1 MPPLS
6 KLTTK
11 AREALRRAHELAIE
25 RGQNHVNP
33 VHLLCAL
40 ILQEESMVTSILDKM
55 EIDTPMLS
63 DIVLEHIE
71 APEGSNVLSPS
82 YQIYLTPD
90 LAQILDNSVRVATSM
105 KDEFISTE
113 HVFLSIFD
121 IPCIARDILSRFKID
136 REAVV
141 KIVEELKK
149 NPQTKDAEPK
159 KFRTLYKY
167 ARSLTKL
174 AKENKLDPVIGRDS
188 EIMRIIQILSRR
200 TKNNPI
206 LIGEAGVG
214 KTAIA
219 EGLAIR
225 MAQGDIPESLKDKE
239 LVSLDLG
246 SLIAGTKYRGE
257 FEERLKNILREV
269 EKADG
274 KVILFIDEMH
284 TLVGAGASEGSM
296 DASNM
301 LKPAL
306 ARGELRA
313 LGATTLKEYQK
324 YIGRDPAL
332 TRRFQPVFVNEPST
346 EDAIAILRGLKEKYE
361 LFHGVRITDDAIVAA
376 VTLASRYITDRFL
389 PDKVVDLIDEAA
401 SSLRISLENMPPAL
415 EETRR
420 KIMRFEIERE
430 ALKKEIS
437 LRQGSRGQSNKEAK
451 SRMSKIEKEIADLK
465 EGTSELE
472 LKWTNEKETIGDIK
486 RLKKELEG
494 LRVEAEMV
502 EARAD
507 LSKAAEIR
515 YGTIPALEKD
525 LAQKTKRLQKLQS
538 SRRILKEE
546 INAEDIAGV
555 VARWTGIPVSRML
568 ESEAAKLTRMEDE
581 LKKRIVGQNEAV
593 TKISDTIRRSRAGIS
608 DPNRPIGSFIFL
620 GPTGVGKTE
629 LTKALAE
636 FLFNDDKALIR
647 VDMSEFMEK
656 HSVSKLIG
664 APPGYVG
671 YDEAGGL
678 TEAVRHR
685 PYAVILFDEIEKAHP
700 EVFNVLLQVLDN
712 GRLTDSKGRTVNFRN
727 TVIIMTSNIGAQHID
742 RMEKIGFA
750 RESGNRDRENYIEAK
765 NKIMSSLKDY
775 FRPEFLNR
783 VDDMIIFDI
792 LSPAAIREIVKI
804 QVEQIVK
811 RLADKHI
818 GLTLSTLVFDYLA
831 KEGYNPQYGARPLK
845 RLIQNK
851 ILTPVA
857 NLLIS
862 QEVTKGGVIEVDV
875 RPIEK
880 GFSQEASVEFRFEVK
895 KKSPLSPRTPV
906 RRDKEEIP
914 IVMPK
919 MVGQK

>member
-1 MPPLS
+1 
-6 KLTTK
+6 
-11 AREALRRAHELAIE
+11 
-25 RGQNHVNP
+25 
-33 VHLLCAL
+33 
-40 ILQEESMVTSILDKM
+40 MVASILDKM
-55 EIDTPMLS
+55 EIDTPILT
-63 DIVLEHIE
+63 DVVLEHIE

-90 LAQILDNSVRVATSM
+90 LAQILDNSLRVTSAM

-113 HVFLSIFD
+113 HMFLSIFD
-121 IPCIARDILSRFKID
+121 VPCVARDILARFKIERD
-136 REAVV
+136 AVA
-141 KIVEELKK
+141 KIIEELKK
-149 NPQTKDAEPK
+149 NPQTKESEPK

-174 AKENKLDPVIGRDS
+174 AKENRLDPVIGRDS

-219 EGLAIR
+219 EGLALR
-225 MAQGDIPESLKDKE
+225 MAQGDVPESLKDKE

-257 FEERLKNILREV
+257 FEERLKNILKEV

-274 KVILFIDEMH
+274 KIILFIDEIH

-313 LGATTLKEYQK
+313 IGATTLKEYQK
-324 YIGRDPAL
+324 YIEKDPAL
-332 TRRFQPVFVNEPST
+332 TRRFQPVYVNEPSV
-346 EDAIAILRGLKEKYE
+346 EDAIAILRGIKEKYE

-376 VTLASRYITDRFL
+376 VNLASRYITDRFL

-420 KIMRFEIERE
+420 KIMRLEIERE
-430 ALKKEIS
+430 ALKKETS
-437 LRQGSRGQSNKEAK
+437 KDAK
-451 SRMSKIEKEIADLK
+451 SRMAKIEKEIADLK
-465 EGTSELE
+465 ESTSELE
-472 LKWTNEKETIGDIK
+472 LKWTNEKDTITDIK
-486 RLKKELEG
+486 KFKKDLES
-494 LRVEAEMV
+494 LRVEAEMA

-507 LSKAAEIR
+507 LAKAAEIR
-515 YGTIPALEKD
+515 YGTIPDIEKSLE
-525 LAQKTKRLQKLQS
+525 QRNKRLKKLQS

-568 ESEAAKLTRMEDE
+568 ESEAHKLTRMDAE
-581 LKKRIVGQNEAV
+581 LKKRIVGQDEAV
-593 TKISDTIRRSRAGIS
+593 RKISDTIRRSRAGIA

-636 FLFNDDKALIR
+636 FLFNDEKALIR

-671 YDEAGGL
+671 YDESGGL
-678 TEAVRHR
+678 TEMVRHR

-700 EVFNVLLQVLDN
+700 EVFNILLQVLDN
-712 GRLTDSKGRTVNFRN
+712 GKLTDNKGRTVNFRN

-742 RMEKIGFA
+742 RMEKLGFSA
-750 RESGNRDRENYIEAK
+750 QAGDRDRENYAEAK
-765 NKIMSSLKDY
+765 SKVMSSMKEY

-783 VDDMIIFDI
+783 VDDIIIFDI
-792 LSPAAIREIVKI
+792 LPKEAIQEIVRI
-804 QVEQIVK
+804 QVEQVVK
-811 RLADKHI
+811 RLAEKSV
-818 GLTLSTLVFDYLA
+818 TLNLSPAVYEYLA

-845 RLIQNK
+845 RLIQSK

-862 QEVTKGGVIEVDV
+862 QEVSKGGVIEVGV
-875 RPIEK
+875 KTPISSRK
-880 GFSQEASVEFRFEVK
+880 SVGEQGKDGSAQDGLELTFEVK
-895 KKSPLSPRTPV
+895 KKIRGES
-906 RRDKEEIP
+906 P

-919 MVGQK
+919 VVSGK